1 MNDQP
6 VPVVKDLV
14 LIGGGHTH
22 VGVLKRFGM
31 RPIAGVRLTLITRDV
46 HTPYS
51 GMLPGLVSG
60 HYDFD
65 DVHIDLAPLS
75 RFAGARL
82 FHQPVTGLDLER
94 RRVLCEGRPPV
105 PYDLLSINT
114 GSTPSFRGVPG
125 AAELVVPVK
134 PISRFVPR
142 WEQLRARVAAADGRM
157 RVGVVGA
164 GAGGVELILAVEYAL
179 RHACQAAGRPADT
192 VELHLFGATDTI
204 LSTHNRGMRRR
215 LERIL
220 RERGVQLHLGQ
231 TVAAVAEGQLSLAD
245 GGTVTL
251 DEILWV
257 TQAGAAPWLAE
268 SGLDVDE
275 RGFVRVDDTLQSRS
289 HPGVFAA
296 GDVAAVVNHPREKA
310 GVFAVRQGP
319 PLADNLR
326 RALLGRSLR
335 PFRPQ
340 RRFLTL
346 VSTGGRHAVG
356 SRGWWSFEG
365 DAVWRWKDWIDRRF
379 MTSYSDLPAMSEE
392 TAPTIDPGLAA
403 PEVLRE
409 ISTAAMRC
417 GGCGSKVGATPL
429 GRVLEQLQPVRRDD
443 VIIGLDAPDD
453 AAVVSVPPGKVLVR
467 TVDAFRAI
475 VDDPF
480 VFGQITANHCL
491 GDIFAM
497 GAEAQTALAIA
508 TVPFG
513 LDRKVEDTLV
523 QLLAGA
529 VQVLNEAGA
538 ALVGGH
544 TSEGAE
550 LSLGLS
556 LTGLADRDA
565 VLRKGGLR
573 PGDRLVL
580 TKGVGTG
587 TLFAAEMRM
596 RAKGRW
602 IDGAIAAMRQSSREA
617 ADALR
622 RHAASACTDVTGFGL
637 LGHLVEMTRAS
648 NVDVRLDLAAVPVL
662 DGALETSAAG
672 FLSSLHPH
680 NVRLRR
686 AVADVEQVSA
696 DPRYPL
702 LYDPQTA
709 GGLLAGVPSDRAE
722 ACVEDLRAHGYHH
735 AAIIGAVEP
744 RPGDRG
750 GLTNDD
756 DAPIHIERGLA

>member
-1 MNDQP
+1 MKENS

-31 RPIAGVRLTLITRDV
+31 HPVAGVRLTLITRDV

-51 GMLPGLVSG
+51 GMLPGLVAG

-65 DVHIDLAPLS
+65 DAHIDLAPLS

-82 FHQPVTGLDLER
+82 YHQPVVGLDLDR
-94 RRVLCEGRPPV
+94 RQVICDGRPPV
-105 PYDLLSINT
+105 PYDLLSINI
-114 GSTPSFRGVPG
+114 GSTPSLREVPG
-125 AAELVVPVK
+125 AADVVVPVK
-134 PISRFVPR
+134 PISTFVER
-142 WEQLRARVAAADGRM
+142 WERLRARVGSARGPVRI
-157 RVGVVGA
+157 GVVGA
-164 GAGGVELILAVEYAL
+164 GAGGVELVLAVQHAL
-179 RHACQAAGRPADT
+179 HRMLEGLGRTETP
-192 VELHLFGATDTI
+192 ECHLFGAGETI
-204 LSTHNRGMRRR
+204 LATHNRGMRRR
-215 LERIL
+215 LERAL
-220 RERGVQLHLGQ
+220 RERGVRMHLGQ
-231 TVAAVAEGQLSLAD
+231 AVTSVSDGQITCAD
-245 GGTVTL
+245 GTTVRL

-257 TQAGAAPWLAE
+257 TQAGAAPWLREA
-268 SGLDVDE
+268 GLDVDE
-275 RGFVRVDDTLQSRS
+275 RGFVRVDDTLQSTS

-296 GDVAAVVNHPREKA
+296 GDVAAVVDHPREKA
-310 GVFAVRQGP
+310 GVFAVRQAR

-326 RALLGRSLR
+326 RVLLGRSPR

-356 SRGWWSFEG
+356 SRGPWSFEG
-365 DAVWRWKDWIDRRF
+365 AIIWRWKDWIDRRF
-379 MTSYSDLPAMSEE
+379 MARYRDLPAMVAGSSPAVE
-392 TAPTIDPGLAA
+392 PGLAS

-429 GRVLEQLQPVRRDD
+429 DRVLEQLQPVQRDD
-443 VIIGLDAPDD
+443 VLVGLDAPDD
-453 AAVVSVPPGKVLVR
+453 AAVVTVPPGKALVR

-475 VDDPF
+475 VNDPF

-513 LDRKVEDTLV
+513 LDTKVEDTLV
-523 QLLAGA
+523 QLLSGA
-529 VQVLNEAGA
+529 VAVLNDAGA

-550 LSLGLS
+550 LALGLS
-556 LTGLADRDA
+556 LTGLVDPGA
-565 VLRKGGLR
+565 VLRKTGLR

-580 TKGVGTG
+580 TKAIGTG

-602 IDGAIAAMRQSSREA
+602 IAGAIASMRQSSRA
-617 ADALR
+617 AAAVLR
-622 RHAASACTDVTGFGL
+622 GHGATACTDVTGFGL

-648 NVDVRLDLAAVPVL
+648 SVDVRLVLESVPVL

-672 FLSSLHPH
+672 LLSSLHPH

-686 AVADVEQVSA
+686 AVVDVERA
-696 DPRYPL
+696 ALDPRYPL

-709 GGLLAGVPSDRAE
+709 GGLLAGIPEDRAD
-722 ACVEDLRAHGYHH
+722 ACLDDLHAQGYDQ
-735 AAIIGAVEP
+735 AAVIGTVEP
-744 RPGDRG
+744 RG
-750 GLTNDD
+750 D
-756 DAPIHIERGLA
+756 DAPIHIELA

>member
-1 MNDQP
+1 MTESP

-22 VGVLKRFGM
+22 VAVLKRFGM
-31 RPIAGVRLTLITRDV
+31 RPVPGVRLTLITRDV

-51 GMLPGLVSG
+51 GMLPGLVAG
-60 HYDFD
+60 HYEFD
-65 DVHIDLAPLS
+65 DIHIDLAPLS

-82 FHQPVTGLDLER
+82 LHEPVVGLDLDR
-94 RRVLCEGRPPV
+94 RMVRCDGRPPI
-105 PYDLLSINT
+105 PYDLLSINI
-114 GSTPSFRGVPG
+114 GSTPSLREVPG
-125 AAELVVPVK
+125 AAGVVVPVK
-134 PISRFVPR
+134 PISTFVER
-142 WEQLRARVAAADGRM
+142 WERLRSRVTAATGPV

-164 GAGGVELILAVEYAL
+164 GAGGVELMLAVQYAL
-179 RHACQAAGRPADT
+179 HRMLAALGRSGDT
-192 VELHLFGATDTI
+192 AEFHLFGAGETI
-204 LSTHNRGMRRR
+204 LATHNRGMRRR
-215 LERIL
+215 LERVL
-220 RERGVQLHLGQ
+220 RERGVRTHLGK
-231 TVAAVAEGQLSLAD
+231 TVASVSVGQIVCSDGTTVA
-245 GGTVTL
+245 L

-257 TQAGAAPWLAE
+257 TQAGAAPWLGAA
-268 SGLDVDE
+268 GLDVDE
-275 RGFVRVDDTLQSRS
+275 RGFVLVNDTLQSTS

-310 GVFAVRQGP
+310 GVFAVRQGA

-326 RALLGRSLR
+326 RVLLGQLPR

-346 VSTGGRHAVG
+346 VSTGGRDAVG
-356 SRGWWSFEG
+356 SRGPWSFG
-365 DAVWRWKDWIDRRF
+365 GAAVWRWKDRIDRRF
-379 MTSYSDLPAMSEE
+379 MAQYSDLPVMAASS
-392 TAPTIDPGLAA
+392 APVVAHGLAS
-403 PEVLRE
+403 PEVLKE

-429 GRVLEQLQPVRRDD
+429 TRVLDQLRPVQRDD
-443 VIIGLDAPDD
+443 VLVGLDAPDD
-453 AAVVSVPPGKVLVR
+453 AAIVSVPPGKVQVR

-475 VDDPF
+475 VNDPF

-497 GAEAQTALAIA
+497 GAEAQTALAVA

-513 LDRKVEDTLV
+513 LDSKVEDTLV
-523 QLLAGA
+523 QLLTGA
-529 VQVLNEAGA
+529 VGVLNDAGA

-550 LSLGLS
+550 LALGLS
-556 LTGLADRDA
+556 LTGLVDPDA
-565 VLRKGGLR
+565 ALRKNGLR

-580 TKGVGTG
+580 TKGLGTG

-602 IDGAIAAMRQSSREA
+602 IDGAIQAMRQSSRA
-617 ADALR
+617 AAAALR
-622 RHAASACTDVTGFGL
+622 RHKATACTDVTGFGL

-648 NVDVRLDLAAVPVL
+648 GVNVRLALASVPVL
-662 DGALETSAAG
+662 DGALETCGAG
-672 FLSSLHPH
+672 LLSSLHPH

-686 AVADVEQVSA
+686 AVSDVERA
-696 DPRYPL
+696 ATDPRYPL

-709 GGLLAGVPSDRAE
+709 GGLLAGVPGDRAD
-722 ACVEDLRAHGYHH
+722 ACVDDLRAHGYD
-735 AAIIGAVEP
+735 AAVVIGTVEP
-744 RPGDRG
+744 RRAD
-750 GLTNDD
+750 TE
-756 DAPIHIERGLA
+756 APIHLE

>member
-1 MNDQP
+1 MKESN

-22 VGVLKRFGM
+22 VAVLKRFGM

-51 GMLPGLVSG
+51 GMLPGLVAG

-65 DVHIDLAPLS
+65 DAHIDLAPLS

-82 FHQPVTGLDLER
+82 YHQAAVGLDLDR
-94 RRVLCEGRPPV
+94 RQVICDGRPPV
-105 PYDLLSINT
+105 PYDLLSINI
-114 GSTPSFRGVPG
+114 GSTPSLRTVPG
-125 AAELVVPVK
+125 AADVVVPVK
-134 PISRFVPR
+134 PISSFVAR
-142 WEQLRARVAAADGRM
+142 WEQFRARVASARGPV
-157 RVGVVGA
+157 RVGVVGV
-164 GAGGVELILAVEYAL
+164 GAGGVELTLAVQFAL
-179 RHACQAAGRPADT
+179 HRLLGEVGRP
-192 VELHLFGATDTI
+192 VETLEFHLFGAGATI
-204 LSTHNRGMRRR
+204 LPTHNRGMRRR
-215 LERIL
+215 LERVL
-220 RERGVQLHLGQ
+220 RERGVRVHLGQ
-231 TVAAVAEGQLSLAD
+231 AVTSVSHGQITCAD
-245 GGTVTL
+245 GTTVGL

-257 TQAGAAPWLAE
+257 TQAGAAPWLREA
-268 SGLDVDE
+268 GLDVDAG
-275 RGFVRVDDTLQSRS
+275 GFVRVDDTLQSTS
-289 HPGVFAA
+289 HAGVFAA
-296 GDVAAVVNHPREKA
+296 GDIAAVVNHPREKA

-326 RALLGRSLR
+326 RVLLGRSPR

-356 SRGWWSFEG
+356 ARGPWSFEG
-365 DAVWRWKDWIDRRF
+365 AVIWRWKDWIDRRF
-379 MTSYSDLPAMSEE
+379 MSKYRDLPPMAAGG
-392 TAPTIDPGLAA
+392 APTVEPGLAS

-429 GRVLEQLQPVRRDD
+429 DRVLEQLRPVRRDD
-443 VIIGLDAPDD
+443 VLVGLDAPDD
-453 AAVVSVPPGKVLVR
+453 AAVVTVPAGKALVR

-475 VDDPF
+475 VNDPF
-480 VFGQITANHCL
+480 VFGEITANHCL

-513 LDRKVEDTLV
+513 LDTKVEDTLV
-523 QLLAGA
+523 QLLSGA
-529 VQVLNEAGA
+529 VTVLNDAGA

-550 LSLGLS
+550 LALGLS
-556 LTGLADRDA
+556 LTGLVDPDA
-565 VLRKGGLR
+565 VLRKTGLR

-580 TKGVGTG
+580 TKAIGTG

-602 IDGAIAAMRQSSREA
+602 IADAITAMRQSSRA
-617 ADALR
+617 AAAVLR
-622 RHAASACTDVTGFGL
+622 GHGATACTDVTGFGL
-637 LGHLVEMTRAS
+637 LGHLVEMTKAS
-648 NVDVRLDLAAVPVL
+648 GVNVRLALASVPVL
-662 DGALETSAAG
+662 DGAIETSAAG
-672 FLSSLHPH
+672 LLSSLHPH

-686 AVADVEQVSA
+686 AVADVVRASTH
-696 DPRYPL
+696 PSYPL
-702 LYDPQTA
+702 LFDPQTA
-709 GGLLAGVPSDRAE
+709 GGLLAGVPAGSAD
-722 ACVEDLRAHGYHH
+722 ACVDDLRAQGYAS
-735 AAIIGAVEP
+735 AAVIGRVEP
-744 RPGDRG
+744 RGTG
-750 GLTNDD
+750 
-756 DAPIHIERGLA
+756 DAPIYVE

>member
-1 MNDQP
+1 MNTQS

-22 VGVLKRFGM
+22 VAVLKRFGM
-31 RPIAGVRLTLITRDV
+31 RPVPGVRITLITRDV

-60 HYDFD
+60 HYAFD

-82 FHQPVTGLDLER
+82 FHHPVTGLDLER
-94 RRVLCEGRPPV
+94 QHVLCDGRPPV
-105 PYDLLSINT
+105 PYDLLSLNI
-114 GSTPSFRGVPG
+114 GSAPSFGSVPG
-125 AAELVVPVK
+125 AAEVVVPVK

-142 WEQLRARVAAADGRM
+142 WDRIRARVAASDGPVRI
-157 RVGVVGA
+157 GVVGA
-164 GAGGVELILAVEYAL
+164 GAGGVELTLAAEYAL
-179 RHACQAAGRPADT
+179 RHARQEAGRPEDA
-192 VELHLFGATDTI
+192 VEIHLFGSSHTI
-204 LSTHNRGMRRR
+204 VSTHNRGMRRR
-215 LERIL
+215 LERAL
-220 RERGVQLHLGQ
+220 RERGVHLHLGQ
-231 TVAAVAEGQLSLAD
+231 PVASVAEGQLTLAD
-245 GGTVTL
+245 GRTVAV

-257 TQAGAAPWLAE
+257 TQAGAASWLAE
-268 SGLDVDE
+268 SGLEVDGQ
-275 RGFVRVDDTLQSRS
+275 GFVRVDDTLQSCS

-296 GDVAAVVNHPREKA
+296 GDAAAVVNHPREKA

-326 RALLGRSLR
+326 RALVGRPLK

-340 RRFLTL
+340 QRFLTL

-365 DAVWRWKDWIDRRF
+365 DVVWRWKDWIDRRF
-379 MTSYSDLPAMSEE
+379 MSLYSDLSPMSGDV
-392 TAPTIDPGLAA
+392 APTIEPGLASS
-403 PEVLRE
+403 EVLRE

-429 GRVLEQLQPVRRDD
+429 TRVLEQLRPVRRDD
-443 VIIGLDAPDD
+443 VLIGLDAPDD
-453 AAVVSVPPGKVLVR
+453 AAVISVPPGKVLVR

-475 VDDPF
+475 VNDPF

-497 GAEAQTALAIA
+497 GADAQTALAVA

-523 QLLAGA
+523 QLLSGA
-529 VQVLNEAGA
+529 IRVLNDAGA

-544 TSEGAE
+544 TSEGVE

-556 LTGLADRDA
+556 LTGLVDRDA

-580 TKGVGTG
+580 TKGIGTG

-596 RAKGRW
+596 RAKGQW
-602 IDGAIAAMRQSSREA
+602 IDAAVTAMCQSSRDA

-622 RHAASACTDVTGFGL
+622 RHGASACTDVTGFGL

-648 NVDVRLDLAAVPVL
+648 SVDVRLDLPAVPVL

-686 AVADVEQVSA
+686 AVADVERASA
-696 DPRYPL
+696 DPRYAL

-709 GGLLAGVPSDRAE
+709 GGLLAGVPADRAQ
-722 ACVEDLRAHGYHH
+722 ACVDDLLAHGYQD
-735 AAIIGAVEP
+735 AAIIGTVEP
-744 RPGDRG
+744 RGERAPSASGES
-750 GLTNDD
+750 
-756 DAPIHIERGLA
+756 DAPIHIDRGHA

>member
-1 MNDQP
+1 MNNQP
-6 VPVVKDLV
+6 VPFVKDLV

-22 VGVLKRFGM
+22 VSVLRRFGM
-31 RPIAGVRLTLITRDV
+31 RPLPGVRLTLITRDV

-60 HYDFD
+60 HYEFD
-65 DVHIDLAPLS
+65 DVHIDLGPLS
-75 RFAGARL
+75 RFAEARL
-82 FHQPVTGLDLER
+82 FHQAVTGLDLER
-94 RRVLCEGRPPV
+94 QQVLCEGRPPV
-105 PYDLLSINT
+105 PYDLLSLNI
-114 GSTPSFRGVPG
+114 GSTPSFGGVPG
-125 AAELVVPVK
+125 AAEVVVPVK

-142 WEQLRARVAAADGRM
+142 WERIRDRVAASEAPIRI
-157 RVGVVGA
+157 GVVGA
-164 GAGGVELILAVEYAL
+164 GAGGVELTLAAEYAL
-179 RHACQAAGRPADT
+179 RRACREAGKPDGA
-192 VELHLFGATDTI
+192 VELHLFGANRTI
-204 LSTHNRGMRRR
+204 LPTHNRGMRRR
-215 LERIL
+215 LERAL
-220 RERGVQLHLGQ
+220 RERGVRLHLGQ
-231 TVAAVAEGQLSLAD
+231 SVSAVAERQLTLTD
-245 GGTVTL
+245 GATVEI
-251 DEILWV
+251 DEVLWV
-257 TQAGAAPWLAE
+257 TQAGAASWLAE
-268 SGLDVDE
+268 SGLDVDGE
-275 RGFVRVDDTLQSRS
+275 GFVRVDDTLQSCS

-296 GDVAAVVNHPREKA
+296 GDMAAVVNHPREKA

-319 PLADNLR
+319 PLAGNLR
-326 RALLGRSLR
+326 RALLGRRLR

-340 RRFLTL
+340 KRFLTL
-346 VSTGGRHAVG
+346 VSTGDRHAVG

-365 DAVWRWKDWIDRRF
+365 ASVWRWKDWIDRRF
-379 MTSYSDLPAMSEE
+379 MSLYAELPPMSGE
-392 TAPTIDPGLAA
+392 TPPVLEPGLASTEA
-403 PEVLRE
+403 LRE

-429 GRVLEQLQPVRRDD
+429 TRVLEQLAPIRRED
-443 VIIGLDAPDD
+443 VLIGLDAPDD

-475 VDDPF
+475 VNDPF

-497 GAEAQTALAIA
+497 GAEAQTALAVA
-508 TVPFG
+508 MVPFG

-523 QLLAGA
+523 QLLSGA

-580 TKGVGTG
+580 TKGIGTG

-602 IDGAIAAMRQSSREA
+602 IGGAIAAMRQSSRVA
-617 ADALR
+617 ADVLR
-622 RHAASACTDVTGFGL
+622 RHQASACTDVTGFGL

-648 NVDVRLDLAAVPVL
+648 GVDARLDLPAVPVL

-686 AVADVEQVSA
+686 AVADVERVSA
-696 DPRYPL
+696 DPRYTL
-702 LYDPQTA
+702 LYDPQTS
-709 GGLLAGVPSDRAE
+709 GGLLAGVPADRVQ
-722 ACVEDLRAHGYHH
+722 ACVDDLLANGYQQ
-735 AAIIGAVEP
+735 AAIIGTVEP
-744 RPGDRG
+744 RREGTSG
-750 GLTNDD
+750 AAGEH
-756 DAPIHIERGLA
+756 DAPIHIEGVA

>member
-1 MNDQP
+1 MNRLP
-6 VPVVKDLV
+6 APVVKDLV

-22 VGVLKRFGM
+22 VAVLKRFGM
-31 RPIAGVRLTLITRDV
+31 SPIPGVRLTLITRDV

-60 HYDFD
+60 HYAFD
-65 DVHIDLAPLS
+65 EVHIDLAPLS

-82 FHQPVTGLDLER
+82 FHQPVTGLDLDR
-94 RRVLCEGRPPV
+94 QLVLCEGRPPV
-105 PYDLLSINT
+105 PYDVLSLNI
-114 GSTPSFRGVPG
+114 GSTPSFGGVPG

-142 WEQLRARVAAADGRM
+142 WDRIRARVAASEGPVRI
-157 RVGVVGA
+157 GVVGA
-164 GAGGVELILAVEYAL
+164 GAGGVELTLAADYAL
-179 RHACQAAGRPADT
+179 RHARREAGRSEDG
-192 VELHLFGATDTI
+192 VEMHLFGSDHSI
-204 LSTHNRGMRRR
+204 VSTHNRGMRGR
-215 LERIL
+215 LERTL
-220 RERGVQLHLGQ
+220 RARGVHLHLGQ
-231 TVAAVAEGQLSLAD
+231 SVASVAAGQLTLAD
-245 GGTVTL
+245 GGSVAV
-251 DEILWV
+251 DEVLWV
-257 TQAGAAPWLAE
+257 TQAGAAPWVAE
-268 SGLDVDE
+268 SGLDVDGQ
-275 RGFVRVDDTLQSRS
+275 GFVRVHDTLQSCS

-319 PLADNLR
+319 PLAANLR
-326 RALLGRSLR
+326 RALLGRPLR

-346 VSTGGRHAVG
+346 VSTGDRHAVG

-365 DAVWRWKDWIDRRF
+365 HAVWRWKDWIDRRF
-379 MTSYSDLPAMSEE
+379 MSLYADLPPMAGD
-392 TAPTIDPGLAA
+392 TAPTIEPGLAS
-403 PEVLRE
+403 PDVLRD

-429 GRVLEQLQPVRRDD
+429 TRVLEQLRPVRRDD
-443 VIIGLDAPDD
+443 VLIGLDAPDD
-453 AAVVSVPPGKVLVR
+453 AAVISVPPDKVLVT

-475 VDDPF
+475 VNDPF

-497 GAEAQTALAIA
+497 GADAQTALAVA

-513 LDRKVEDTLV
+513 LDHKVEDTLV
-523 QLLAGA
+523 QLLSGA
-529 VQVLNEAGA
+529 VRVLNDAGA

-556 LTGLADRDA
+556 LTGLVNRDA
-565 VLRKGGLR
+565 VLRKGGLQ

-580 TKGVGTG
+580 TQGIGTG
-587 TLFAAEMRM
+587 TLFAAEMRL

-602 IDGAIAAMRQSSREA
+602 IEAAIVAMCQSSRDA
-617 ADALR
+617 ADTLR
-622 RHAASACTDVTGFGL
+622 RHGASACTDVTGFGL

-648 NVDVRLDLAAVPVL
+648 NVDVRLDLQAVPVL

-686 AVADVEQVSA
+686 AVADVERCSG
-696 DPRYPL
+696 DPRYAL

-709 GGLLAGVPSDRAE
+709 GGLLAGVPADRAG
-722 ACVEDLRAHGYHH
+722 ACVDDLRAHGYHD
-735 AAIIGAVEP
+735 AAIIGTVEP
-744 RPGDRG
+744 RGQRAPGASIES
-750 GLTNDD
+750 
-756 DAPIHIERGLA
+756 DAPIHIDRGSA

>member
-1 MNDQP
+1 MRESI

-22 VGVLKRFGM
+22 VAVLKRFGM
-31 RPIAGVRLTLITRDV
+31 HPVAGVRLTLITRDI

-51 GMLPGLVSG
+51 GMLPGLVAG

-65 DVHIDLAPLS
+65 DAHIDLAPLS

-82 FHQPVTGLDLER
+82 LHRAAVGLDLDR
-94 RRVLCEGRPPV
+94 RHVICDGRPPV
-105 PYDLLSINT
+105 PYDLLSINI
-114 GSTPSFRGVPG
+114 GSTPSFRAVPG
-125 AAELVVPVK
+125 AVDVAVPVK
-134 PISRFVPR
+134 PISTFVAR
-142 WEQLRARVAAADGRM
+142 WERLRARVASASGPVRI
-157 RVGVVGA
+157 GVVGV
-164 GAGGVELILAVEYAL
+164 GAGGVELTLAVQFAL
-179 RHACQAAGRPADT
+179 RRVLAEAGRPAET
-192 VELHLFGATDTI
+192 LEFHLFGAGPTI
-204 LSTHNRGMRRR
+204 LPTHNRGMRRR
-215 LERIL
+215 LERVL
-220 RERGVQLHLGQ
+220 RERGVRVHLGQ
-231 TVAAVAEGQLSLAD
+231 AVTSVSDGLITCADGATVA
-245 GGTVTL
+245 L

-257 TQAGAAPWLAE
+257 TQAGAAPWLREA
-268 SGLDVDE
+268 GLDVDAG
-275 RGFVRVDDTLQSRS
+275 GFVRVDDTLQSTS
-289 HPGVFAA
+289 HTGVFAA
-296 GDVAAVVNHPREKA
+296 GDIAAVVNHPREKA

-326 RALLGRSLR
+326 RVLLGRLPR

-356 SRGWWSFEG
+356 ARGPWSFEG
-365 DAVWRWKDWIDRRF
+365 AVIWRWKDWIDRRF
-379 MTSYSDLPAMSEE
+379 MSKYRDLPAMATGATPAVE
-392 TAPTIDPGLAA
+392 PGLAS

-429 GRVLEQLQPVRRDD
+429 DRVLEQLRPVQRDD
-443 VIIGLDAPDD
+443 VLVGLDAPDD
-453 AAVVSVPPGKVLVR
+453 AAVVTVPPGKALVR

-475 VDDPF
+475 VNDPF

-497 GAEAQTALAIA
+497 GADAQTALAIA

-513 LDRKVEDTLV
+513 LDSKVEDTLV
-523 QLLAGA
+523 QLLSGA
-529 VQVLNEAGA
+529 VTVLNDAGA

-550 LSLGLS
+550 LALGLS
-556 LTGLADRDA
+556 LTGLVDPDA
-565 VLRKGGLR
+565 VLKKTGLR

-602 IDGAIAAMRQSSREA
+602 IADAIASMRQSSRA
-617 ADALR
+617 AAAVLR
-622 RHAASACTDVTGFGL
+622 GHGATACTDVTGFGL
-637 LGHLVEMTRAS
+637 LGHLVEMTKAS
-648 NVDVRLDLAAVPVL
+648 GVDVRLALASVPVL

-672 FLSSLHPH
+672 LLSSLHPH

-686 AVADVEQVSA
+686 AVADVERA
-696 DPRYPL
+696 TLDPRYPL

-709 GGLLAGVPSDRAE
+709 GGLLAGVPGDRAD
-722 ACVEDLRAHGYHH
+722 ACVDDLRAQGYAQ
-735 AAIIGAVEP
+735 AAVIGVVES
-744 RPGDRG
+744 RG
-750 GLTNDD
+750 D
-756 DAPIHIERGLA
+756 DAPITIERA

>member
-1 MNDQP
+1 MMESS

-22 VGVLKRFGM
+22 VAVLKRFGM
-31 RPIAGVRLTLITRDV
+31 RPVAGVRLTLITRDV

-51 GMLPGLVSG
+51 GMLPGLVAG
-60 HYDFD
+60 HYPFD

-82 FHQPVTGLDLER
+82 FHQAVVGLDLDR
-94 RRVLCEGRPPV
+94 LQVICDGRPPV
-105 PYDLLSINT
+105 PFDLLSINI
-114 GSTPSFRGVPG
+114 GSTPSLRTVPG
-125 AAELVVPVK
+125 AAGVVVPVK
-134 PISRFVPR
+134 PISAFVER
-142 WEQLRARVAAADGRM
+142 WQRLRTRIASARGPVRI
-157 RVGVVGA
+157 GVVGA
-164 GAGGVELILAVEYAL
+164 GAGGVELMLAMEYSLRRMLEGLGRADAL
-179 RHACQAAGRPADT
+179 
-192 VELHLFGATDTI
+192 EFHLFGASDTI
-204 LSTHNRGMRRR
+204 LATHNPGMRRR
-215 LERIL
+215 LERVL
-220 RERGVQLHLGQ
+220 RERGVRVHLGQ
-231 TVAAVAEGQLSLAD
+231 AVASVAD
-245 GGTVTL
+245 GAITCADGTTVTV

-257 TQAGAAPWLAE
+257 TQAGAAPWLREA
-268 SGLDVDE
+268 GLDVDE
-275 RGFVRVDDTLQSRS
+275 DGFVRVDDTLQSTS
-289 HPGVFAA
+289 HAGVFAA

-319 PLADNLR
+319 PLAANLR
-326 RALLGRSLR
+326 RVLLGRSPK
-335 PFRPQ
+335 PFHPQ

-356 SRGWWSFEG
+356 SRGLWSFEG
-365 DAVWRWKDWIDRRF
+365 DVIWRWKDWIDRRF
-379 MTSYSDLPAMSEE
+379 MAKYRDLPAMATGSTPAVE
-392 TAPTIDPGLAA
+392 AGLAS
-403 PEVLRE
+403 PEVRRE

-429 GRVLEQLQPVRRDD
+429 DRVLEQLRPLKRDD
-443 VIIGLDAPDD
+443 VLVGLDAPDD
-453 AAVVSVPPGKVLVR
+453 AAVVTVPPGKALVR

-475 VDDPF
+475 VNDPF

-497 GAEAQTALAIA
+497 GADAQTALAIA

-513 LDRKVEDTLV
+513 LDSKVEDTLV
-523 QLLAGA
+523 QLLSGA
-529 VQVLNEAGA
+529 VAVLNDAGA

-550 LSLGLS
+550 LALGLS
-556 LTGLADRDA
+556 LTGLVDPGA
-565 VLRKGGLR
+565 VLRKTGLR

-602 IDGAIAAMRQSSREA
+602 IAGAIASMRQSSRTA
-617 ADALR
+617 AAALR
-622 RHAASACTDVTGFGL
+622 KYGATACTDVTGFGL

-648 NVDVRLDLAAVPVL
+648 GVDVHLALASVPVL
-662 DGALETSAAG
+662 EGALETSAEG
-672 FLSSLHPH
+672 LLSSLHPH

-686 AVADVEQVSA
+686 AVVNVERA
-696 DPRYPL
+696 ALDPRYPL

-709 GGLLAGVPSDRAE
+709 GGLLASVPGDRAD
-722 ACVEDLRAHGYHH
+722 ACVDDLRAQGYDQ
-735 AAIIGAVEP
+735 AAVIGTVEP
-744 RPGDRG
+744 RG
-750 GLTNDD
+750 D
-756 DAPIHIERGLA
+756 DAPIHIELS

>member
-1 MNDQP
+1 MRESI

-22 VGVLKRFGM
+22 VAVLKRFGM
-31 RPIAGVRLTLITRDV
+31 HPVAGVRLTLITRDI

-51 GMLPGLVSG
+51 GMLPGLVAG

-65 DVHIDLAPLS
+65 DAHIDLAPLS

-82 FHQPVTGLDLER
+82 LHRAAVGLDLDR
-94 RRVLCEGRPPV
+94 RHVICDGRPPV
-105 PYDLLSINT
+105 PYDLLSINI
-114 GSTPSFRGVPG
+114 GSTPSFRAVPG
-125 AAELVVPVK
+125 AVDVAVPVK
-134 PISRFVPR
+134 PISTFVAR
-142 WEQLRARVAAADGRM
+142 WERLRARVASASGPVRI
-157 RVGVVGA
+157 GVVGV
-164 GAGGVELILAVEYAL
+164 GAGGVELTLAVQFAL
-179 RHACQAAGRPADT
+179 RRVLAEAGRPAET
-192 VELHLFGATDTI
+192 LEFHLFGAGPTI
-204 LSTHNRGMRRR
+204 LPTHNRGMRRR
-215 LERIL
+215 LERVL
-220 RERGVQLHLGQ
+220 RERGVRVHLGQ
-231 TVAAVAEGQLSLAD
+231 AVTSVSDGLITCADGATVA
-245 GGTVTL
+245 L

-257 TQAGAAPWLAE
+257 TQAGAAPWLREA
-268 SGLDVDE
+268 GLDVDAG
-275 RGFVRVDDTLQSRS
+275 GFVRVDDTLQSTS
-289 HPGVFAA
+289 HTGVFAA
-296 GDVAAVVNHPREKA
+296 GDIAAVVNHPREKA

-326 RALLGRSLR
+326 RVLLGRLPR

-346 VSTGGRHAVG
+346 VSTGGRHTVG
-356 SRGWWSFEG
+356 ARGPWSFEG
-365 DAVWRWKDWIDRRF
+365 AVIWRWKDWIDRRF
-379 MTSYSDLPAMSEE
+379 MSKYRDLPAMATGATPAVE
-392 TAPTIDPGLAA
+392 PGLAS

-429 GRVLEQLQPVRRDD
+429 DRVLEQLRPVQRDD
-443 VIIGLDAPDD
+443 VLVGLDAPDD
-453 AAVVSVPPGKVLVR
+453 AAVVTVPPGKALVR

-475 VDDPF
+475 VNDPF

-497 GAEAQTALAIA
+497 GADAQTALAIA

-513 LDRKVEDTLV
+513 LDSKVEDTLV
-523 QLLAGA
+523 QLLSGA
-529 VQVLNEAGA
+529 VTVLNDAGA

-550 LSLGLS
+550 LALGLS
-556 LTGLADRDA
+556 LTGLVDPDA
-565 VLRKGGLR
+565 VLKKTGLR

-602 IDGAIAAMRQSSREA
+602 IADAIASMRQSSRA
-617 ADALR
+617 AAAVLR
-622 RHAASACTDVTGFGL
+622 GHGATACTDVTGFGL
-637 LGHLVEMTRAS
+637 LGHLVEMTKAS
-648 NVDVRLDLAAVPVL
+648 GVDVRLALASVPVL

-672 FLSSLHPH
+672 LLSSLHPH

-686 AVADVEQVSA
+686 AVADVERA
-696 DPRYPL
+696 TLDPRYPL

-709 GGLLAGVPSDRAE
+709 GGLLAGVPGDRAD
-722 ACVEDLRAHGYHH
+722 ACVDDLRAQGYAQ
-735 AAIIGAVEP
+735 AAVIGVVES
-744 RPGDRG
+744 RG
-750 GLTNDD
+750 D
-756 DAPIHIERGLA
+756 DAPITIERA

>member
-1 MNDQP
+1 MRESI

-22 VGVLKRFGM
+22 VAVLERFGM
-31 RPIAGVRLTLITRDV
+31 HPVAGVRLTLITRDI

-51 GMLPGLVSG
+51 GMLPGLVAG

-65 DVHIDLAPLS
+65 DAHIDLAPLS

-82 FHQPVTGLDLER
+82 LHRAAVGLDLDR
-94 RRVLCEGRPPV
+94 RHVICDGRPPV
-105 PYDLLSINT
+105 PYDLLSINI
-114 GSTPSFRGVPG
+114 GSTPSFRAVPG
-125 AAELVVPVK
+125 AVDVAVPVK
-134 PISRFVPR
+134 PISTFVAR
-142 WEQLRARVAAADGRM
+142 WERLRARVASASGPVRI
-157 RVGVVGA
+157 GVVGV
-164 GAGGVELILAVEYAL
+164 GAGGVELTLAVQFAL
-179 RHACQAAGRPADT
+179 RRVLAEAGRPAET
-192 VELHLFGATDTI
+192 LEFHLFGAGPTI
-204 LSTHNRGMRRR
+204 LPTHNRGMRRR
-215 LERIL
+215 LERVL
-220 RERGVQLHLGQ
+220 RERGVRVHLSQ
-231 TVAAVAEGQLSLAD
+231 AVTSVSDGLITCAD
-245 GGTVTL
+245 GATVVL

-257 TQAGAAPWLAE
+257 TQAGAAPWLREA
-268 SGLDVDE
+268 GLDVDAG
-275 RGFVRVDDTLQSRS
+275 GFVRVDDTLQSTS
-289 HPGVFAA
+289 HTGVFAA
-296 GDVAAVVNHPREKA
+296 GDIAAVVNHPREKA

-326 RALLGRSLR
+326 RVLLGRSPR

-356 SRGWWSFEG
+356 ARGPWSFEG
-365 DAVWRWKDWIDRRF
+365 AVIWRWKDWIDRRF
-379 MTSYSDLPAMSEE
+379 MSKYRDLPAMATGATPAVE
-392 TAPTIDPGLAA
+392 PGLAS

-409 ISTAAMRC
+409 ISTASMRC

-429 GRVLEQLQPVRRDD
+429 DRVLEQLRPVQRDD
-443 VIIGLDAPDD
+443 VLVGLDAPDD
-453 AAVVSVPPGKVLVR
+453 AAVVTVPPGKALVR

-475 VDDPF
+475 VNDPF

-497 GAEAQTALAIA
+497 GADAQTALAIA

-513 LDRKVEDTLV
+513 LDSKVEDTLV
-523 QLLAGA
+523 QLLSGA
-529 VQVLNEAGA
+529 VTVLNDAGA

-550 LSLGLS
+550 LALGLS
-556 LTGLADRDA
+556 LTGLVDPDA
-565 VLRKGGLR
+565 VLKKTGLR

-602 IDGAIAAMRQSSREA
+602 IADAIASMRQSSRA
-617 ADALR
+617 AAAVLR
-622 RHAASACTDVTGFGL
+622 GHGATACTDVTGFGL
-637 LGHLVEMTRAS
+637 LGHLVEMTKAS
-648 NVDVRLDLAAVPVL
+648 GVDVRLALASVPVL

-672 FLSSLHPH
+672 LLSSLHPH

-686 AVADVEQVSA
+686 AVADVERA
-696 DPRYPL
+696 ALDPRYPL

-709 GGLLAGVPSDRAE
+709 GGLLAGVPGDRAD
-722 ACVEDLRAHGYHH
+722 ACVDDLRAQGYAQ
-735 AAIIGAVEP
+735 AAVIGVVES
-744 RPGDRG
+744 RG
-750 GLTNDD
+750 D
-756 DAPIHIERGLA
+756 DAPITIERA